1 MSDDAQE
8 RRDSISNDLLDEA
21 GDPTVVPDA
30 DDSALL
36 DNDPSLV
43 DGEISLLDKDDSV
56 QIDDPVGLI
65 LSQTLL
71 LIYLRFL

>member
-8 RRDSISNDLLDEA
+8 RRDSISNDLLDEG

-36 DNDPSLV
+36 DNDN
-43 DGEISLLDKDDSV
+43 DGEISLLDKDDTQDSV

-65 LSQTLL
+65 LK
-71 LIYLRFL
+71 R